1 MKVKV
6 KMKYNMKV
14 WKKGS
19 LLLAA
24 ALFSMNISAQDL
36 KKEYPKTFKVKV
48 TNPLGQERESTPV
61 YLSAE
66 ELQKKYPAFNSK
78 AFVVLDGKTEV
89 ASQYNQ
95 KDGDKPGVY
104 LVLDKMAPKATH
116 TLTIRYKESGEAPRS
131 YTKRTQAE
139 LSHKVGG
146 EFKDRKYIGGT
157 FQNVDSLR
165 VPDEVTDHSYY
176 IRYEGPGWESDKVG
190 YRFYLDWRNGTDVYG
205 KTTRDMV
212 LQQVG
217 QDGYDSYHKLQDWG
231 MDVLKVGKSLG
242 VGTLSHFHNGA
253 ANRMAETDSMIS
265 VITENGPVYSS
276 IRTNYYG
283 WKIAGMNLDVNS
295 NINIHAGTRLT
306 HHQVAVT
313 GGNPQNLST
322 GLIKD
327 KKAKLHQQQG
337 SAGSWGYIA
346 TYGKQSLNGEG
357 DNLGIA
363 VLFRPQDFMEFTTD
377 EHSHVV
383 KLKPT
388 SNRLEYYYLAAWELE
403 PEGIKT
409 EEAFLESLNKTAQ
422 QLANPVQVK
431 F

>member
-1 MKVKV
+1 MA
-6 KMKYNMKV
+6 
-14 WKKGS
+14 W
-19 LLLAA
+19 
-24 ALFSMNISAQDL
+24 AQDL
-36 KKEYPKTFKVKV
+36 KKEFPKSFTVKV
-48 TNPLGQERESTPV
+48 SNPLNQERESVAV
-61 YLSAE
+61 YLPAG
-66 ELQKKYPAFNSK
+66 ELKKKHPAFNPR

-89 ASQYNQ
+89 ASQYNY
-95 KDGDKPGVY
+95 KDGDKPGLM
-104 LVLDKMAPKATH
+104 LVLDKMAPKVTR
-116 TLTIRYKESGEAPRS
+116 TLTVRYSATREVPRS
-131 YTKRTQAE
+131 YIKRTQAE
-139 LSHKVGG
+139 LSHKMGG

-190 YRFYLDWRNGTDVYG
+190 YRFYLDWRNGTDVFG

-217 QDGYDSYHKLQDWG
+217 QDGYDSYHELQDWG
-231 MDVLKVGKSLG
+231 MDVLKVAKSLG
-242 VGTLSHFHNGA
+242 VGTLAHFHNGA

-283 WKIAGMNLDVNS
+283 WKIADMNLNINS

-306 HHQVAVT
+306 HHQVGID
-313 GGNPQNLST
+313 GGNPENLAT

-327 KKAKLHQQQG
+327 KRAKLHQKQG
-337 SAGSWGYIA
+337 SADSWGYIA

-388 SNRLEYYYLAAWELE
+388 GSKLEYYYLAAWELE
-403 PEGIKT
+403 PEGIKN
-409 EEAFLESLNKTAQ
+409 EAAFLEYLNRTAAE
-422 QLANPVQVK
+422 LAHPVQVK

>member
-1 MKVKV
+1 M
-6 KMKYNMKV
+6 
-14 WKKGS
+14 
-19 LLLAA
+19 LLAA
-24 ALFSMNISAQDL
+24 GGAWAQDL
-36 KKEYPKTFKVKV
+36 KKEFPKSFTVKV
-48 TNPLGQERESTPV
+48 SNPLNQERESVAV
-61 YLSAE
+61 YLPAAE
-66 ELQKKYPAFNSK
+66 LEKKYKDFNPK
-78 AFVVLDGKTEV
+78 AFVVLDGKTEI
-89 ASQYNQ
+89 ASQYNHR
-95 KDGDKPGVY
+95 DGDKPGVL
-104 LVLDKMAPKATH
+104 LVLDKMAPKATRN
-116 TLTIRYKESGEAPRS
+116 LTVRYNTTGEAPRS
-131 YTKRTQAE
+131 YAKRTQAE

-190 YRFYLDWRNGTDVYG
+190 YRFYLDWRNGTDVFG

-217 QDGYDSYHKLQDWG
+217 QDGYDSYHELQDWG
-231 MDVLKVGKSLG
+231 MDVLKVAKSLG
-242 VGTLSHFHNGA
+242 VGTLAHFHQGA
-253 ANRMAETDSMIS
+253 AHRMAETDSMIS

-276 IRTNYYG
+276 IRTNYHG
-283 WKIAGMNLDVNS
+283 WQIAGMKLDINS

-306 HHQVAVT
+306 HHQVGIA
-313 GGNPQNLST
+313 GGQPQNLAT

-327 KKAKLHQQQG
+327 KRAKLHQKQG
-337 SAGSWGYIA
+337 SQNSWGYIA

-383 KLKPT
+383 KLKPAG
-388 SNRLEYYYLAAWELE
+388 SKLEYYYLAAWELE
-403 PEGIKT
+403 PEGIKN
-409 EEAFLESLNKTAQ
+409 EAQFLEYLNRTAAE
-422 QLANPVQVK
+422 LANPVLVK